1 MTAGQGIAMY
11 GPCKRLVVLRIV
23 SPEEAEIVFNGPGD
37 LAWASA
43 GTPQKNGQRVVSLA
57 KLRGLAYAKANGFE
71 IVATSYD
78 AAVSGA
84 DPVTDRPGFAE
95 MLERLIA
102 NGARTIIVESPDQ
115 FARLMVQLA
124 GHDMLKAK
132 GISLIAASAPTFF
145 VEDSARRRCAV
156 RESDDS
162 RRKRRLR
169 PDYSRRSS
177 ARSYRRRVRLHGAAN
192 LSNTPH
198 VPAGPHRPAVRSG
211 GGVSI

>member
-1 MTAGQGIAMY
+1 MVYIGR
-11 GPCKRLVVLRIV
+11 K
-23 SPEEAEIVFNGPGD
+23 
-37 LAWASA
+37 
-43 GTPQKNGQRVVSLA
+43 KNGQRVVSLA
-57 KLRGLAYAKANGFE
+57 KLRGLAYAKAE
-71 IVATSYD
+71 ATRSSKLLRCRGEWRGPRRRPSRLRGNAR
-78 AAVSGA
+78 AA
-84 DPVTDRPGFAE
+84 PR
-95 MLERLIA
+95 
-102 NGARTIIVESPDQ
+102 NGARTIIVESPDR
-115 FARLMVQLA
+115 FARDLMVQLA
-124 GHDMLKAK
+124 GHDMLKAR
-132 GISLIAASAPTFF
+132 GVTLSSRRRAPTFF

-177 ARSYRRRVRLHGAAN
+177 ARSYRRRVQLHGAAN